1 MFDAASTWL
10 PGTPKEELDTPAFV
24 VDLDAMERNI
34 RRMADYF
41 AERPVNLRPH
51 SKHHKT
57 PAIARKQ
64 LDAGAIGVCCQKLG
78 EAEVMVDAGIP
89 DVLVTYQLWGA
100 AKLRRLMSL
109 ARRADVKVIVDDAR
123 NVDHL
128 SEAAQAFGVT
138 LGVLVE
144 VNTGHNRTGVDP
156 GGPAIALAK
165 AVAASPGLAL
175 RGLHGYAG
183 HVQAIPDEEERAEKD
198 RAAMAP
204 FLETVELLQREGLE
218 VDIVT
223 GGGTGTYKTAGN
235 YPGMTELQAG
245 SYVFMDAQYR
255 RATTDFEVSGTIL
268 ATVMSRVAED
278 RAVLDAGMKAVST
291 DQWPPLFPGMEGV
304 EASKASDEHMVLTLT
319 DSDARQLRAGD
330 KIELVPGHNDT
341 TVNLHSH
348 LFAVRNGALET
359 VWETAAR
366 GRIR

>member
-10 PGTPKEELDTPAFV
+10 PGTPKAELDTPAFV
-24 VDLDAMERNI
+24 IDLDAMERNI

-41 AERPVNLRPH
+41 AERPVSLRPH
-51 SKHHKT
+51 AKHHKT
-57 PAIARKQ
+57 PAIAKMQ
-64 LDAGAIGVCCQKLG
+64 LDAGAVGVCCQELG
-78 EAEVMVDAGIP
+78 EAEVMVDAGVP
-89 DVLVTYQLWGA
+89 DVLITYQLWGA
-100 AKLRRLMSL
+100 PKLRRLMAL

-123 NVDHL
+123 NVEDL
-128 SEAAQAFGVT
+128 AEAARAFGVT

-156 GGPAIALAK
+156 GEPALAL
-165 AVAASPGLAL
+165 ARLVASTAGLAF
-175 RGLHGYAG
+175 RGVQAYAG
-183 HVQAIPDEEERAEKD
+183 HVQAVPDEEERAARD
-198 RAAMAP
+198 LAAMTP
-204 FLETVELLQREGLE
+204 VLETVERIRAEGLD
-218 VDIVT
+218 VGIVS

-245 SYVFMDAQYR
+245 SYVLMDAQYR
-255 RATTDFEVSGTIL
+255 RATTDFEVAGTVL

-278 RAVLDAGMKAVST
+278 RAVLDAGMKTVST
-291 DQWPPLFPGMEGV
+291 DQWPPLFPGLEGV
-304 EASKASDEHMVLTLT
+304 EAKSVSDEHMVLTLT

-330 KIELVPGHNDT
+330 KVEIVPGHNDT

-348 LFAVRNGALET
+348 LFAVRDAHLEA